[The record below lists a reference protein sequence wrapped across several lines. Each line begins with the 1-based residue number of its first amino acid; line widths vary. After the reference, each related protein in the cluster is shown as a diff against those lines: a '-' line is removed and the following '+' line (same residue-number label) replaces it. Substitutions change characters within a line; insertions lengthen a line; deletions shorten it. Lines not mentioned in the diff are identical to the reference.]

1 LLTAAGIAASAGAK
15 VPGVSVAS
23 QPADLAQG
31 FLADMAMH
39 RHWDRAVKSALAV

>member
-1 LLTAAGIAASAGAK
+1 LAAAGIAVSGAK

-31 FLADMAMH
+31 FMADMALH
-39 RHWDRAVKSALAV
+39 RHWDRAVRSALAV